1 MRRRKQARWAGLL
14 VLICLSAA
22 GFGQKTPS
30 QKYESPLLK
39 APAEA
44 AARQN
49 PYAGNPDAILAGKKL
64 FRHHCDECHG
74 VNAEGT
80 RRAPPL
86 ITPWVQGAEPG
97 TIFWLL
103 TNGNLKRGMPSWS
116 ELPPQRRW
124 QIVTYLKSLSA
135 EETRSNSQSSH
146 P

>member
-1 MRRRKQARWAGLL
+1 MPHRKQARRAALL
-14 VLICLSAA
+14 AVICLSAV
-22 GFGQKTPS
+22 GFS
-30 QKYESPLLK
+30 QNTRSRQYESPLLK

-44 AARQN
+44 ATRQN
-49 PYAGNPDAILAGKKL
+49 PYAGNPEAILAGKKL

-86 ITPWVQGAEPG
+86 ITPWVQGAQPG
-97 TIFWLL
+97 AIFWLL
-103 TNGNLKRGMPSWS
+103 TNGNLRRGMPSWS

-124 QIVTYLKSLSA
+124 QIVTYLKSLGRA
-135 EETRSNSQSSH
+135 EAKGDSQSTH